1 MKHSEVQPET
11 DTESKKVPHKPKANP
26 YQFKIDDRMKH
37 ELGYCKAEIPKA
49 KSHNKEV
56 RLNKPDGRDYRLC
69 CTSPTTLG
77 KHGAGL
83 MLYFMFIKWMAIGFF
98 ILTLLSI
105 PALVSNLI
113 GGAIS
118 KKDQMSF
125 FDITTLSNQKDF

>member
-1 MKHSEVQPET
+1 MKHTEIVPET
-11 DTESKKVPHKPKANP
+11 DIEHKKVTHKGRANP
-26 YQFKIDDRMKH
+26 YQFKIDDRMKQ

-49 KSHNKEV
+49 KAHKKEV
-56 RLNKPDGRDYRLC
+56 RLNKPDERDYSLC
-69 CTSPTTLG
+69 CTSPSTLG
-77 KHGAGL
+77 KHGVGL

-118 KKDQMSF
+118 KEQQMSF
-125 FDITTLSNQKDF
+125 FDVTTLSN